1 MRTDFRTVEGGVQ
14 YRVIT
19 VARAVKLI
27 ADVEVYL
34 WWSEASIEF
43 IKGDHFLVIQVQFNH
58 QSVEL

>member
-1 MRTDFRTVEGGVQ
+1 MRTVYRTVEGGVQ
-14 YRVIT
+14 YRVT

-34 WWSEASIEF
+34 WWSEASVEF